1 MDLSSGLHESLFVR
15 TGGVIDDVA
24 QGVSLGDHG
33 VAHGQKHQEILYQSR
48 RTLTLKKYSR
58 HHTFFTIT

>member
-1 MDLSSGLHESLFVR
+1 
-15 TGGVIDDVA
+15 
-24 QGVSLGDHG
+24 

-58 HHTFFTIT
+58 HHTFFHKHMNCNSGTDETVHYMIPID